1 MVASTSIS
9 TDQQEI
15 KPGDGL
21 QDWTVQHMHLAV
33 RMVPLIRL
41 AGLSRPQLATGSFCV
56 FQAISCTTG
65 IHKKVPLILIAHR
78 YLIYHI
84 LSHSLTWVTR
94 VVGNHFS
101 LGKSRHIVIWS
112 DFLSLD
118 SGPGPSRPRRA
129 RAPVE
134 RIRARQKVFLSPCM
148 VCNRKAR
155 RASRARRARGA
166 GRALL

>member
-1 MVASTSIS
+1 
-9 TDQQEI
+9 
-15 KPGDGL
+15 
-21 QDWTVQHMHLAV
+21 MHLAV

-129 RAPVE
+129 RRPVE
-134 RIRARQKVFLSPCM
+134 PV
-148 VCNRKAR
+148 
-155 RASRARRARGA
+155 RARRREPVKPVYCHILSGTLSCIRSENQSGVFLADIHDHSI
-166 GRALL
+166 